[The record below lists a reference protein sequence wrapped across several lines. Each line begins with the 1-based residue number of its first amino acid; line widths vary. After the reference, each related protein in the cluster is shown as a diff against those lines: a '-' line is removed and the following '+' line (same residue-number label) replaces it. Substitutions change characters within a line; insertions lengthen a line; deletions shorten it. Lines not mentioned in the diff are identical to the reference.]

1 MTFQILLLFF
11 RWVVPNGCIE
21 GQTLSVR
28 KTSLSNYPGDVLI
41 HIKNQ
46 DLSSPNVQSFVFVM
60 TPNMYALS
68 WCWDGSWWLLESV
81 GQAKPQYTPEH
92 SLLAPNTVSSSSPTS
107 SNSGGSSSGDGE
119 GSSSASSSSAHNR
132 KGIRQ

>member
-1 MTFQILLLFF
+1 M
-11 RWVVPNGCIE
+11 VPNGCIE

-81 GQAKPQYTPEH
+81 GQAMPQYIPEH
-92 SLLAPNTVSSSSPTS
+92 SLLLAPNTVSSSSPTS
-107 SNSGGSSSGDGE
+107 SNSGSGSSSGDVE